1 LRHKPELPRKSRT
14 ARTGPFVLGLAGL
27 LGGWLAAARAAAP
40 SAFAS
45 EAAPA
50 SAAAVAP
57 AYKLG
62 RASPDG
68 IGKFYQGR
76 EIAQVMGFSGAPW
89 LDRPSREQEERPDW
103 LIEELRLEPS
113 MSVADI
119 GAGSGY
125 LERRLAPLLP
135 QGRIY
140 AVDVQPE
147 MIELLQDLA
156 LQPDTRNV
164 VPVLGLS
171 DDVRLPAASVD
182 LAVMVDV
189 YHELAFPAEIIRS
202 LLRSLRPGGRL
213 VFVEYRAEDPA
224 VAIKPL
230 HKMSEAQIRREM
242 RPFPVIWERTSERLP
257 VQHIVVFRKP

>member
-1 LRHKPELPRKSRT
+1 M
-14 ARTGPFVLGLAGL
+14 LGAC
-27 LGGWLAAARAAAP
+27 
-40 SAFAS
+40 
-45 EAAPA
+45 
-50 SAAAVAP
+50 VAN
-57 AYKLG
+57 
-62 RASPDG
+62 ASPDG

-76 EIAQVMGFSGAPW
+76 EIAQVMGFDGAPW
-89 LDRPSREQEERPDW
+89 LDRPSREREERPDW
-103 LIEELRLEPS
+103 LVEELQLRPT

-147 MIELLQDLA
+147 MIALLQELA
-156 LQPDTRNV
+156 RRPEAAMV
-164 VPVLGLS
+164 VPVLGS
-171 DDVRLPAASVD
+171 DRDVRLPDASVD

-189 YHELAFPAEIIRS
+189 YHELAYPAEVIRS
-202 LLRSLRPGGRL
+202 LLRALRPGGRL

-230 HKMSEAQIRREM
+230 HKMSVAQIRREM
-242 RPFPVIWERTSERLP
+242 QPFPLVWERTSERLP
-257 VQHIVVFRKP
+257 VQHIVIFRKL